1 MAKKSKIQIVAPEGI
16 FFIFES
22 TNAEIRYETINELLL
37 MLKKEYSNWKR
48 LETREKGSLKISSIY
63 KEFEE
68 FIENELFDSIDT
80 DDLVSR
86 NTFREYIVN
95 KGSSFEGDLWSF
107 EWRHQYSAHYPT
119 FQIYLPSYTAEDSDK
134 FKAGYKILKNSTL
147 DTYSFFVSL
156 FSKHGDTV
164 SYLNSGNREKIEAAL
179 CFLSVH
185 VQNRAILGLRTDLD
199 GKSEELITQ
208 ISQTSSTIE
217 SARKSFEEETQ
228 SYLELQKKLFSEEK
242 EKHQNYITKMEEK
255 LEQLIDERQETLSR
269 LEDSYQQKL
278 ALKAPIVFWETESKK
293 YKDSAIKWGVSSV
306 LAGILIAGTGLWMLH
321 IGGSDIAKLRDV
333 SIIPVYFIPIALIS
347 LLVYILRTFIKIAIS
362 NQHISVEYA
371 QKAALTDY
379 YLSMIQE
386 GHMKISIE
394 EKQLLLPSIFS
405 KIDSGLVK
413 GDSGGDSEAT
423 DLLKVLLARK

>member
-1 MAKKSKIQIVAPEGI
+1 MARKNKLQIVAPDRLS
-16 FFIFES
+16 FIFES
-22 TNAEIRYETINELLL
+22 TNISNKYETINELLS
-37 MLKKEYSNWKR
+37 MLKREYTNWKR
-48 LETREKGSLKISSIY
+48 LETREKGELKLSSIY
-63 KEFEE
+63 KDFSD
-68 FIENELFDSIDT
+68 FIEKELFNDISID
-80 DDLVSR
+80 DLESR
-86 NTFREYIVN
+86 ETLRNYIAN
-95 KGSSFEGDLWSF
+95 KGGRFEGDLWRF
-107 EWRHQYSAHYPT
+107 EWNYNYTNYDPT
-119 FQIYLPSYTAEDSDK
+119 FQIFLPSYVAEDSDK

-147 DTYSFFVSL
+147 DTYTSFVDL
-156 FSKHGDTV
+156 FSKPEGTL
-164 SYLNSGNREKIEAAL
+164 SYLNSGSREKVEAAL
-179 CFLSVH
+179 CFLSVQI
-185 VQNRAILGLRTDLD
+185 QNKAILGLRTDLD

-208 ISQTSSTIE
+208 ISQISSTIE

-228 SYLELQKKLFSEEK
+228 SYLEIQKKLFSEEK
-242 EKHQNYITKMEEK
+242 EKHQKYITEMEEK
-255 LEQLIDERQETLSR
+255 LDELIHERQETLSR

-278 ALKAPIVFWETESKK
+278 TLKAPIVFWESESKK

-306 LAGILIAGTGLWMLH
+306 FAGILIAGTGLWMLH